1 MMNYKFYKTVIPFV
15 VMIATTSIFAQKYD
29 RKYNEKFNVDK
40 DVEIAINASNTEI
53 SVSNWDKNE
62 VEITAFIE
70 IEGVSKEAAEKYF
83 KNWNFEA
90 LGNKSKVKITTQTN
104 NSVFPNDGIIFSEN
118 SNFNFPN
125 VFELDSTFMDKIVM
139 PKVDFDFKMNN
150 DFMFWDEPSFDK
162 LVEKNGKYSFH
173 FKDDENDIKIESKE
187 DWDKFKKSKDYQK
200 WKEKM
205 QKNREKMRIEFEISR
220 EKMKNEI
227 EKNKIYIQKIDKEKM
242 QQQLEKARQ
251 ELAKVKMQFSADS
264 DNLMIDGKK
273 VKITKKI
280 EIKAPK
286 GATFDLNTR
295 HCKVKLPNT
304 VAVGNVKYGS
314 FDANNLNNSKLTI
327 NYSPVNINDVSKSNL
342 FLNNVTDAKIAS
354 VTNTKINTN
363 YSNVNIHNIYKN
375 VDISTKFGD
384 LNIQKIHA
392 NYNNFLLYLNYTN
405 AILNLQNLDKNL
417 LFEIKSLSN
426 STTNPSMKLNV
437 LHDKSKKINGNF
449 IIKTKD
455 TTFYI
460 NGKYSQVTVN
470 Q

>member
-1 MMNYKFYKTVIPFV
+1 MNYKFYKTVIPFV
-15 VMIATTSIFAQKYD
+15 VLLGTTSIFAQKYD
-29 RKYNEKFNVDK
+29 RKYTEKFSVDK

-53 SVSNWDKNE
+53 SVTNWDKNE
-62 VEITAFIE
+62 VEITAVIE
-70 IEGVSKEAAEKYF
+70 IEGISKEAAEKYF

-104 NSVFPNDGIIFSEN
+104 NRFPFNNDIVFLDN

-150 DFMFWDEPSFDK
+150 DFMFWDAPSFDK
-162 LVEKNGKYSFH
+162 LIEKNGKYSFH

-187 DWDKFKKSKDYQK
+187 DWDKFKKSKDYKK

-205 QKNREKMRIEFEISR
+205 EKDREKMRNEFEASR
-220 EKMKNEI
+220 EKMKKEM
-227 EKNKIYIQKIDKEKM
+227 EKNRIYIQKIDKEKM
-242 QQQLEKARQ
+242 HQQLEKARQ

-273 VKITKKI
+273 VKVTKKI

-327 NYSPVNINDVSKSNL
+327 NYSPVNINDLTKSNVY
-342 FLNNVTDAKIAS
+342 LNKVTDAKIAS

-363 YSNVNIHNIYKN
+363 YSNVDIQNIYKN
-375 VDISTKFGD
+375 VDISAKFGG
-384 LNIQKIHA
+384 LHIQKIHA
-392 NYNNFLLYLNYTN
+392 DYTKFLLYLQYTN
-405 AILNLQNLDKNL
+405 AIINLQNLDKNL
-417 LFEIKSLSN
+417 LFEIKSMPN
-426 STTNPSMKLNV
+426 SSVNPSMKLNV

-455 TTFYI
+455 TTFFV
-460 NGKYSQVTVN
+460 NGKYSQITVN